1 MVGGHLYLHM
11 SLFLSFGCV
20 LEMSESKPLFRS
32 LLMLFHRKV
41 VALVWRVRCKYY
53 SLLLSAEKLRVNGRI
68 KLICPE
74 NITLGRSVSINDGC
88 IINAGGK
95 VYIGDRTHVSPG
107 CIINSGEL
115 TLRGESLED
124 RPHEYSSVFIEHDV
138 WLASGVIVNPGVRIG
153 AGSVVAAGAVVTKDI
168 PAGYLAMGVP
178 ARPIR
183 KF

>member
-1 MVGGHLYLHM
+1 MWGG
-11 SLFLSFGCV
+11 
-20 LEMSESKPLFRS
+20 
-32 LLMLFHRKV
+32 
-41 VALVWRVRCKYY
+41 
-53 SLLLSAEKLRVNGRI
+53 
-68 KLICPE
+68 
-74 NITLGRSVSINDGC
+74 
-88 IINAGGK
+88 GG
-95 VYIGDRTHVSPG
+95 G
-107 CIINSGEL
+107 GEWW
-115 TLRGESLED
+115 ED